1 LKKSEVIALAAGVFD
16 RPRKAA
22 PVVGLIR
29 LKSTE
34 FRPTLHPLKP
44 LDFNPPDYRG
54 KPVANQTAKKDI
66 AAVLNAAHNWIVSC
80 VVEDH
85 SLFSDQNLWTPNLIS
100 DVRTAFVD
108 HPDEGDE
115 DFMSKLKGQMSN
127 AGAPQQQLMAEILWA
142 LLLFPSNMKA
152 RTKRRQVRE
161 IWALSGQSLAE
172 DNPLLAD
179 SVLAGIGSGGPGF
192 NNYRPA
198 ELEYLLDL
206 LVSIKAKPEA
216 ERREIVQ
223 TYPKFIQWIETVPRK
238 GSRQYRHMLRYFAFL
253 ERVERIS
260 SNNDRRR
267 IIEAFGTADGKVTK
281 HWTDQQLDDALLTLR
296 KELEGASPGTI
307 LDFYEPPLR
316 AKWLGDR
323 EVLTA
328 AGAATVIVP
337 ADEDEAEEHLTSEQV
352 QPSARQSIQIQAK
365 LAEIGAIMGLKIWLP
380 AADRGKV
387 GELVNDEVQ
396 SAFLDVL
403 PLNYDK
409 NTLGTIS
416 QIDVIWLRRQ
426 SIVRAFEGEHTTAVY
441 SGLLRM
447 ADLLALQPN
456 MKIQLHI
463 VAPDERREKVFYEMR
478 RPVFAYLEAG
488 PLANTCTFISYD
500 SVDAIRSLGSLAHTN
515 ESVIKDY
522 EERADETE

>member
-1 LKKSEVIALAAGVFD
+1 
-16 RPRKAA
+16 
-22 PVVGLIR
+22 
-29 LKSTE
+29 
-34 FRPTLHPLKP
+34 
-44 LDFNPPDYRG
+44 
-54 KPVANQTAKKDI
+54 VANQTAKKDI
-66 AAVLNAAHNWIVSC
+66 APILAAAQNWILNC
-80 VVEDH
+80 LIEDR
-85 SLFSDQNLWTPNLIS
+85 SLFSDQNLWTPTLIS
-100 DVRTAFVD
+100 AVRTAFVD

-115 DFMSKLKGQMSN
+115 DFISKLKGQMGF
-127 AGAPQQQLMAEILWA
+127 ATAQQQQLMAEILWA

-161 IWALSGQSLAE
+161 IWALSGQSLGE
-172 DNPLLAD
+172 DAPLLAD
-179 SVLAGIGSGGPGF
+179 AVLAGIGSGGPGF

-206 LVSIKAKPEA
+206 LVSIKSKPDV
-216 ERREIVQ
+216 ERREILQ
-223 TYPKFIQWIETVPRK
+223 TYLKFMQWIETVPRK
-238 GSRQYRHMLRYFAFL
+238 GSRQYRHMLRYFAFPT
-253 ERVERIS
+253 RVERIS

-267 IIEAFGTADGKVTK
+267 ILEAFGSAGNKITK
-281 HWTDQQLDDALLTLR
+281 NWSDQQLDDALLSLR
-296 KELEGASPGTI
+296 KELEDASPSAV

-316 AKWLGDR
+316 EKWLGDR
-323 EVLTA
+323 EVVTA
-328 AGAATVIVP
+328 AGAAIVIVP
-337 ADEDEAEEHLTSEQV
+337 ADDDDEEP
-352 QPSARQSIQIQAK
+352 PSPVLNAPMARQSIQIQAK

-387 GELVNDEVQ
+387 AELVSNEVQ

-426 SIVRAFEGEHTTAVY
+426 SIVHAFEVEHTTAVY

-478 RPVFAYLEAG
+478 RPVFAFLEAG

-500 SVDAIRSLGSLAHTN
+500 SVDAIRSLSSLAHTN
-515 ESVIKDY
+515 ESIVKDY
-522 EERADETE
+522 EERADEAE